1 LSSFN
6 QDIGSDLPG
15 TQVVR
20 EEDIMEKQIVN
31 GVTYAR
37 NEAKITLLSVQ
48 DKPGIA
54 ASIFA
59 PLGDAGI
66 NIDVIVQNISA
77 DGKTTDVTFT
87 VPRGDV
93 ERSRKVLENLPEL
106 KDVEVRVATD
116 IAKISVIGIGMSSH
130 TGIAKT
136 MFTTLAER
144 GINIHAITT
153 SEIKISVLISEEYTE
168 LAVRALH
175 AAFGLNKDVVE

>member
-1 LSSFN
+1 
-6 QDIGSDLPG
+6 
-15 TQVVR
+15 
-20 EEDIMEKQIVN
+20 MEKQIVN

-37 NEAKITLLSVQ
+37 NEAKITLLSVA

-66 NIDVIVQNISA
+66 NVDVIVQNISP

-87 VPRGDV
+87 IPRGDAD
-93 ERSRKVLENLPEL
+93 RAKSVLNSLPEL
-106 KDVEVRVATD
+106 KGVEVRVATD
-116 IAKISVIGIGMSSH
+116 IAKISVFGIGMSSY
-130 TGIAKT
+130 TGVAKT
-136 MFTTLAER
+136 MFTTLAELS
-144 GINIHAITT
+144 INIHAITT

-175 AAFGLNKDVVE
+175 TAFGLDKDTAA